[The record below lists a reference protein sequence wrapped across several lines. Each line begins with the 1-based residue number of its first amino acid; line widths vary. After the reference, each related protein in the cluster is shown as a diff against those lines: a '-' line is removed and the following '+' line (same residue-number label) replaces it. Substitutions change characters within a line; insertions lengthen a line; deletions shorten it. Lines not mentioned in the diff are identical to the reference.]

1 MELCQGKEKRL
12 LNKKVSHALV
22 IYASL
27 RQSKSTKVI
36 PCQTCDPFSI
46 KLMQLIL
53 DCQSNPIRQ
62 RVSVYQREILR
73 ILFLRKKL
81 TDAKRK
87 TYIEPG
93 RDFAFLVC
101 ILSLISGGRGGGGT
115 LLYGLYGYVPLD
127 RVYNFVRVCTFK
139 YRKII
144 KRKKF
149 VLQVYTSDDH
159 NAIAINA

>member
-22 IYASL
+22 INASL

-62 RVSVYQREILR
+62 RVSVHQREILR

-101 ILSLISGGRGGGGT
+101 ILSLAGEGGGGT

-127 RVYNFVRVCTFK
+127 RVYLCES
-139 YRKII
+139 
-144 KRKKF
+144 
-149 VLQVYTSDDH
+149 VLLSTEKL
-159 NAIAINA
+159 